1 MSQIYYPEL
10 LHSSRV
16 AGAAVTAASAT
27 SVLPTESSVTLPG
40 HFIKNVGQVLRLEA
54 AGKVTVAV
62 TTPGTPKWTVKLGST
77 TVFDGATM
85 TCGTA
90 GYSGYS
96 WDLCIDLTVRAV
108 GASTTTTLI
117 GTGRFTSEILAA
129 GCVTLPARS
138 APAVG
143 TGVDATSSLAVDLVW
158 TQTAATGSIT
168 CEVFRLWAIN

>member
-1 MSQIYYPEL
+1 MSQIRYPEL
-10 LHSSRV
+10 LHTSRV
-16 AGAAVTAASAT
+16 AGTAVTAASAT
-27 SVLPTESSVTLPG
+27 TVLPSESTYTLPG
-40 HFIKNVGQVLRLEA
+40 HALHDVGQVLRIEA

-90 GYSGYS
+90 GYSNYS

-117 GTGRFTSEILAA
+117 GTGRFSSEILAA
-129 GCVTLPARS
+129 GTVALPARS

-168 CEVFRLWAIN
+168 CEVYRLWLLN

>member
-1 MSQIYYPEL
+1 MSLITYPEL

-16 AGAAVTAASAT
+16 AGSAVTAASAT
-27 SVLPTESSVTLPG
+27 TVLPSESSYTLPG
-40 HFIKNVGQVLRLEA
+40 HFWKNKGQVLRIEA

-77 TVFDGATM
+77 TVFDGAVM

-90 GYSGYS
+90 GYSNYS
-96 WDLCIDLTVRAV
+96 WDLCIDLTARDV

-117 GTGRFTSEILAA
+117 GTGRFASEICAA
-129 GCVTLPARS
+129 GVVTLPARS

-143 TGVDATSSLAVDLVW
+143 TGVDATASLAVDLVW

-168 CEVFRLWAIN
+168 CEVFRLWSIN